1 MTPLVLNRF
10 LAMGVGSLPHTNPK
24 DACRLIFKHLKQ
36 DVPFWPQLPKRNFK
50 ENMYVQ
56 FSQMLPGVVI
66 DEAGQKIWIDA
77 SGNDYSQGLEALY
90 EHYLTEDLDYFA
102 LSKDYAQGFYE
113 FLDCLKAEPACPYI
127 KGQII
132 GPVSFGLTVCAQ
144 DKKASIYNLEF
155 RDCLVKALEMK
166 ARWQVREMKSI
177 SPSSRV
183 IICIDEPYLVSIGSS
198 FFNINNEEVA
208 AMLNDVVKAI
218 HKEGAYAA
226 VHCCGNTDWGI
237 VLKTGIDILNFDACN
252 YLETIFIYRKE
263 LEDFLKRKGILAF
276 GIIPNSAQ
284 GQLPEPRALLD
295 KIGRQDNFC
304 LVSPSCGL
312 SGVSEERADEVLGL
326 TSNFSRFLDG
336 IK

>member
-1 MTPLVLNRF
+1 
-10 LAMGVGSLPHTNPK
+10 MGVGSLPHANPK
-24 DACRLIFKHLKQ
+24 DACRSIFKHLKQ
-36 DVPFWPQLPKRNFK
+36 DIPFWPQLPKRNFK

-66 DEAGQKIWIDA
+66 DEVSQKIWIDA
-77 SGNDYSQGLEALY
+77 SGDDYSKSLEALY
-90 EHYLTEDLDYFA
+90 EHYLAEDLDYFA
-102 LSKDYAQGFYE
+102 FSKDYAQGFYE
-113 FLDCLKAEPACPYI
+113 FLDCLKTEPACPYI

-144 DKKASIYNLEF
+144 DKKASIYNPEF

-166 ARWQVREMKSI
+166 ARWQVRKLREAI
-177 SPSSRV
+177 DEGRGRTRI

-237 VLKTGIDILNFDACN
+237 VLKTGIDILNFDAYN

-263 LEDFLKRKGILAF
+263 LEDFLKRKGLLAF

-284 GQLPEPRALLD
+284 GQLPELHALLD

-312 SGVSEERADEVLGL
+312 SGVSEERADEVLAL
-326 TSNFSRFLDG
+326 ASSFSRFLDG
-336 IK
+336 VK

>member
-10 LAMGVGSLPHTNPK
+10 LAMGVGSLPHTESGL
-24 DACRLIFKHLKQ
+24 ACRLIFKHLKQ
-36 DVPFWPQLPKRNFK
+36 DIPFWPQLPKRNFK

-56 FSQMLPGVVI
+56 FSQTLPGAVI
-66 DEAGQKIWIDA
+66 DEAGQRIWIDA
-77 SGNDYSQGLEALY
+77 LKDDYSQNVEALY
-90 EHYLTEDLDYFA
+90 EHYLADDLDYFA
-102 LSKDYAQGFYE
+102 IGKDYARGFYE
-113 FLDCLKAEPACPYI
+113 FLNCLKAEPCSYI
-127 KGQII
+127 KGHII
-132 GPVSFGLTVCAQ
+132 GPISFGLTVSSQ

-198 FFNINNEEVA
+198 FFNIQNEEVS

-218 HKEGAYAA
+218 HKEGACAA

-237 VLKTGIDILNFDACN
+237 VLKTDIDILNFDAYN
-252 YLETIFIYRKE
+252 YLETIFIYREE
-263 LEDFLKRKGILAF
+263 LENFLKRKGLLAF

-284 GQLPEPRALLD
+284 GQLPEPNALLD

-312 SGVSEERADEVLGL
+312 SGVSEERADEVLAL